1 MKQALNAVASVVV
14 ALSLPVLAEDMP
26 GMKMDDMPMAGM
38 QMQQEAQQA
47 PTAKASGTVKAI
59 DTEKNTV
66 TLAHGAVPALQW
78 PAMTMGFSATAE
90 QLAGL
95 KVGDRAEFE
104 FRAEG
109 MAASIASIKT
119 LN

>member
-1 MKQALNAVASVVV
+1 MKKTLIAGASTVV

-26 GMKMDDMPMAGM
+26 GMKMDDMPMQGM
-38 QMQQEAQQA
+38 PMKQEAKQA
-47 PTAKASGTVKAI
+47 PTAMASGTVKAI
-59 DTEKNTV
+59 DTEKNMV
-66 TLAHGAVPALQW
+66 TLAHGAVPALHW

-95 KVGDRAEFE
+95 KVGDRVEFE

-109 MAASIASIKT
+109 MEATIASIQAVK
-119 LN
+119 